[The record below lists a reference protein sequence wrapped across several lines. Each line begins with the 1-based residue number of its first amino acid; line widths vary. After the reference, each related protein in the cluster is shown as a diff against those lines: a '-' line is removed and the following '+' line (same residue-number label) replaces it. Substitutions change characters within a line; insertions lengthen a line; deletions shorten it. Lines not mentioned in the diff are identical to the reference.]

1 MKDKLDLKKY
11 LVLPSKTIRQS
22 MQKMDDEAI
31 RTLFICDADLKLLG
45 VVTDGDIRRSLLKG
59 ISLDSEIMQIVN
71 TNPITATRNESKN
84 TILERMRSCD
94 ILMIPILSDRKK
106 LISVETINSL
116 SQPALKS
123 NPIFIMAGGFGKRL
137 NYSQIIVQNLCYKL
151 EISHCWN
158 IQL

>member
-1 MKDKLDLKKY
+1 
-11 LVLPSKTIRQS
+11 

-94 ILMIPILSDRKK
+94 ILIPILSDRKK

-123 NPIFIMAGGFGKRL
+123 NPIFIMAVVLKKTKTIHR
-137 NYSQIIVQNLCYKL
+137 
-151 EISHCWN
+151 
-158 IQL
+158 